1 MPAMAIQVTTATE
14 REKITKLMLAV
25 SSQIKFIKKAG
36 KEKYSKNMWGTARSS
51 PRFWRENFSLIN
63 ILCP

>member
-25 SSQIKFIKKAG
+25 SSQIEFIKKNGQG
-36 KEKYSKNMWGTARSS
+36 KMQ
-51 PRFWRENFSLIN
+51 
-63 ILCP
+63 